1 MKICLIDAT
10 YELFRAF
17 YGAPPTR
24 APDGAEVGA
33 TLGLLRSLLALLR
46 QPELTHLACAFDHV
60 IESFRNQ
67 LFAGYKTGEGVDPRL
82 RTQFSLAEE
91 ATRALGIAVW
101 SMVEFEADDA
111 LATAAERWRQA
122 PGVAQVVLASP
133 DKDLAQCVRGKQVIL
148 WDRRRQRTYDDA
160 GVVEKYGVR
169 PESIPDWLALVGD
182 DADGIPGIRGWGRK
196 SAAAVLLRY
205 PHLEDIP
212 EDPSRWE
219 VKLRGASGLAESL
232 RQHRAE
238 VMLYRRLTTL
248 RTDVPLDEELADL
261 EWRGARRRELSELCA
276 RLGDAT
282 VMERVPQWRDE
293 TPSHS

>member
-1 MKICLIDAT
+1 MKIHLIDAT

-33 TLGLLRSLLALLR
+33 TLGLVRSLLALLR
-46 QPELTHLACAFDHV
+46 GSDVTHVACAFDNV

-67 LFAGYKTGEGVDPRL
+67 LYAGYKTGEGVDPQL

-91 ATRALGIAVW
+91 AVRALGIVVW

-111 LATAAERWRQA
+111 LATAAARWRDA
-122 PGVAQVVLASP
+122 PGVHQVVVASP
-133 DKDLAQCVRGKQVIL
+133 DKDLAQCVRGERVVL
-148 WDRRRQRTYDDA
+148 WDRRRQRTYDAD

-182 DADGIPGIRGWGRK
+182 DADGIPGLRCWGRK
-196 SAAAVLLRY
+196 SAAAVLMRY
-205 PHLEDIP
+205 PQLEDIP
-212 EDPSRWE
+212 EDESRWD
-219 VKLRGASGLAESL
+219 VKLRGASALAEGL

-238 VMLYRRLTTL
+238 VMLYRRLTIL
-248 RTDVPLDEELADL
+248 RTDVPLDEELGDL
-261 EWRGARRRELSELCA
+261 EWRGARRRELGELCR
-276 RLGDAT
+276 RLGDDRI
-282 VMERVPQWRDE
+282 VERVPAWRD
-293 TPSHS
+293 